1 MHALLVI
8 VADIARAEEQLA
20 GVADV
25 VTRIGMDL
33 WLFVA
38 VISTELNALDAADG
52 FGIHAARV
60 ELALVQAVLVGRRA
74 FRVAGC
80 PVACVLFSIRW
91 VRELAREAAAL
102 AALRPAFEGAQLSSL
117 KGFARRAIAK
127 LLPDLVFL

>member
-1 MHALLVI
+1 
-8 VADIARAEEQLA
+8 
-20 GVADV
+20 
-25 VTRIGMDL
+25 MDL

-102 AALRPAFEGAQLSSL
+102 AALRPAF
-117 KGFARRAIAK
+117 
-127 LLPDLVFL
+127 